1 MVPPGIVFPDA
12 PELGPG
18 DGVVEPGWVVE
29 GARGGIGILL
39 PEPVVGAVPVPVLPP
54 LLWAGAG
61 ATIAATRAI
70 EARMLRT
77 IDAMA
82 VPLGSFR
89 SSL

>member
-1 MVPPGIVFPDA
+1 MAPPGIIFPVA
-12 PELGPG
+12 SELGLG

-54 LLWAGAG
+54 LLWASAG
-61 ATIAATRAI
+61 ATIAATMAI

-77 IDAMA
+77 
-82 VPLGSFR
+82 R
-89 SSL
+89 